1 MKFYESPEIEL
12 RKIHALA
19 ILTAS
24 GDKDEW
30 ESDIVPDEEEEVDP
44 EDM

>member
-1 MKFYESPEIEL
+1 MKTYNSPELEL
-12 RKIHALA
+12 RWMTIAS

-24 GDKDEW
+24 GDKDDW
-30 ESDIVPDEEEEVDP
+30 ETDIVPDEEDIDP